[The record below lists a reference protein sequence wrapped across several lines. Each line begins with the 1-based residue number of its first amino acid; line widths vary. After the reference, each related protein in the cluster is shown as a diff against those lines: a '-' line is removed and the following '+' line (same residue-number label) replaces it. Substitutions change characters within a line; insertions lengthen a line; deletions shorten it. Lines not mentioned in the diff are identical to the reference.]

1 MTKNKFSAEQVVRLL
16 KEAES
21 GERTVTD
28 ICRDRGITKN
38 TFYAWKKKFGGMEA
52 AETRRLRDLERENSR
67 LKKLLAERD
76 LEVDVLK
83 ELASK
88 NSWMPLPN
96 GRGPG
101 I

>member
-52 AETRRLRDLERENSR
+52 AETSRLRDLEREN
-67 LKKLLAERD
+67 L
-76 LEVDVLK
+76 V
-83 ELASK
+83 
-88 NSWMPLPN
+88 
-96 GRGPG
+96 
-101 I
+101 

>member
-28 ICRDRGITKN
+28 ICRERGITKN

-52 AETRRLRDLERENSR
+52 AETRRL
-67 LKKLLAERD
+67 
-76 LEVDVLK
+76 
-83 ELASK
+83 
-88 NSWMPLPN
+88 
-96 GRGPG
+96 
-101 I
+101 